1 MLKLGKKNRRPKG
14 HAAELQAVLG
24 QAEVP
29 TFPASVIRSL
39 EALRSPDSAATDVAA
54 ILGMDP
60 GLTVRLLKL
69 VNSAGYSPARPVTSV
84 DQAVAVAGF
93 AAVESLVLSVGVTT
107 ILPNT
112 RVEGYEPS
120 QFWRAASRRA
130 TIARAFADELHPATS
145 SLSFT
150 AGLLQ
155 DMAIPLLAVAR
166 KDYRPLLIEW
176 HNGGDELHRL
186 EAETFSWA
194 HGEVA
199 EWLCLEWDLP
209 ADLSQAISGHHDV
222 GSKLVPAGVQLA
234 APLREQERPEIVD
247 LVVDRARDEF
257 GLETDLVVALIERAT
272 NDAHDVARLF
282 V

>member
-1 MLKLGKKNRRPKG
+1 MLRLGKKNRRSKD
-14 HAAELQAVLG
+14 HRAELQAVLG
-24 QAEVP
+24 EAEVP

-39 EALRSPDSAATDVAA
+39 EALRSPDSAATDVASV
-54 ILGMDP
+54 LGMDP

-93 AAVESLVLSVGVTT
+93 AAVESLVLSVGVNT
-107 ILPNT
+107 ILPST
-112 RVEGYEPS
+112 RVEGYEPA

-130 TIARAFADELHPATS
+130 TIARAFADELQPATS

-166 KDYRPLLIEW
+166 QDYRPLLIEW
-176 HNGGDELHRL
+176 HNGGDDLHQL
-186 EAETFSWA
+186 EAETYSWV
-194 HGEVA
+194 HGQVG

-209 ADLSQAISGHHDV
+209 IDLARAISGHHDI
-222 GSKLVPAGVQLA
+222 GAEAVPAGVQLA
-234 APLREQERPEIVD
+234 APLREQDRPDIVD

-257 GLETDLVVALIERAT
+257 GLETDRVVSLIEQASS
-272 NDAHDVARLF
+272 DADDVAMLF